1 MSGGSADSEEREKE
15 RERKR
20 REGGGQSRRERER
33 KRKKE
38 RTRDVE
44 GNGDGDEVSRDDA
57 VVRLQG
63 RRKEE
68 PRREPVP
75 VTGPP
80 AGRRTRHTAPYRPL
94 LSHSLPSPL
103 YALRPSCPVCYLLAN
118 LASRF
123 LQPVTRIAFKFFK
136 QCQLACTTALITLPS
151 LVIVLPSTNCI
162 LTLLLFFF
170 CILIVRNIVRDRYFR
185 MFIS

>member
-1 MSGGSADSEEREKE
+1 M
-15 RERKR
+15 
-20 REGGGQSRRERER
+20 
-33 KRKKE
+33 
-38 RTRDVE
+38 
-44 GNGDGDEVSRDDA
+44 SRDDA

-94 LSHSLPSPL
+94 LSHSLPPPL
-103 YALRPSCPVCYLLAN
+103 YSLRPSRPVCYLLAN

-123 LQPVTRIAFKFFK
+123 LQPVTRVAFKFFK
-136 QCQLACTTALITLPS
+136 QCQLTCTIALIILPS
-151 LVIVLPSTNCI
+151 LVTAYELCTIPFFPSIFGIPHSQPMLSYVDFVYNDIHICI
-162 LTLLLFFF
+162 K
-170 CILIVRNIVRDRYFR
+170 
-185 MFIS
+185 